1 MIFMELITFLRLV
14 KAKKQTII
22 SITAIFFAL
31 TLVITFIQPLKYGS
45 ESQILVVQNYA
56 PGTDPY
62 VAAKSNDYLSNILA
76 QVVTSNSFFEEVL
89 NLGLNIDKN
98 YFPTQPDKRLKT
110 WSKTISA
117 KALNDTGIISINV
130 YHTDKYQT
138 EQIARAVNYV
148 IKTKNSMYHG
158 GGNKVNVMTINEPI
172 VSNWPIK
179 PNIILNTLLGII
191 LGLITSLY
199 YIYLFPESQYNFSLM
214 PKKKIKLATANFKP
228 KADVY
233 SAIDQIEKSPSQSY
247 GDQKERLAE
256 RNSNYGNT
264 NTQNH
269 NEIVRRGNMD
279 NLIR

>member
-1 MIFMELITFLRLV
+1 MELINFLRLI

-45 ESQILVVQNYA
+45 ESQILVVQDY
-56 PGTDPY
+56 GVGIDPY

-89 NLGLNIDKN
+89 NSGFNIDKN
-98 YFPTQPDKRLKT
+98 YFPERADKRLKT
-110 WSKTISA
+110 WSETVSA

-138 EQIARAVNYV
+138 EQIARAINYV
-148 IKTKNSMYHG
+148 LKTKNSMYHG

-179 PNIILNTLLGII
+179 PNIILNTLLGVI

-214 PKKKIKLATANFKP
+214 PKKKIKLPTANFKSKTENYSVINKIENERP
-228 KADVY
+228 ADKQVDY
-233 SAIDQIEKSPSQSY
+233 RNFNSHPQS
-247 GDQKERLAE
+247 
-256 RNSNYGNT
+256 NNNY
-264 NTQNH
+264 
-269 NEIVRRGNMD
+269 NEITKRGNMD

>member
-1 MIFMELITFLRLV
+1 MELINFLRLI
-14 KAKKQTII
+14 KAKKQTIL

-31 TLVITFIQPLKYGS
+31 TMVITFIQPLKYGS
-45 ESQILVVQNYA
+45 ESQILVVQDYGA
-56 PGTDPY
+56 GVDPY

-89 NLGLNIDKN
+89 SSGFNIDKN
-98 YFPTQPDKRLKT
+98 YFPERADKRLKKWGET
-110 WSKTISA
+110 VSA
-117 KALNDTGIISINV
+117 KALNDTGIISLNV
-130 YHTDKYQT
+130 YHTNQYQT

-148 IKTKNSMYHG
+148 LKTKNSKYHG
-158 GGNKVNVMTINEPI
+158 AGNRVNVMTINEPI
-172 VSNWPIK
+172 VSNWPIE
-179 PNIILNTLLGII
+179 PNVILNTLLGII

-199 YIYLFPESQYNFSLM
+199 YIYLFPEKQYDFSLM